1 MSDFV
6 IFPAFEWFRISPG
19 HPIPSFVPSYLSATP
34 TYFRQTKIRSFYR
47 RKLSLHVAQS
57 AGRRNCLSFAFVLRL
72 FEPFFSIEL
81 HLWGFKKIFT
91 GIDTGAWF
99 HESFL
104 RGRPRLI
111 SGIVRL
117 KIKGSASLV
126 GVQREAPPQFEK
138 MERLPD
144 VSLRELAPVPPSY
157 VKAFNNKSRQPKQ
170 RPQISELT
178 CVFLPENGQEHV
190 PSYMAQ
196 HSMGMHQLSTHTQG
210 IMPPA
215 LVSSASQGT
224 SQVASFMTGD
234 NNMSATSSH
243 GSQRRRA
250 YDGQDESDW
259 TASALAALAGV
270 QDPPPAFSRSFE
282 PRMLSTKRP
291 APVPSAVTSSTTES
305 ERSRRESEM
314 DPLPFDSES
323 EGCSSEDEQYEPDE
337 FARCIENCIHILE

>member
-1 MSDFV
+1 MST
-6 IFPAFEWFRISPG
+6 FPNKLYDLLSTRQSAIRWCDHGRAFRVLDEGDLMTI
-19 HPIPSFVPSYLSATP
+19 ATP

-47 RKLSLHVAQS
+47 Q
-57 AGRRNCLSFAFVLRL
+57 
-72 FEPFFSIEL
+72 L

-305 ERSRRESEM
+305 DRSRRESEM